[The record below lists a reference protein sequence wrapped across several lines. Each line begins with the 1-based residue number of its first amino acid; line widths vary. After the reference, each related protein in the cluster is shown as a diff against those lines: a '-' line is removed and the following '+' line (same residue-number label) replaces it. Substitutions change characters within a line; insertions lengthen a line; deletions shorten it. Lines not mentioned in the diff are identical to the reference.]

1 MFFNVS
7 NFLERN
13 SPKSKCKKELIYIKV
28 GTREI
33 KLLIRLLIINQLS
46 LLINLDNYISFV
58 FIII

>member
-1 MFFNVS
+1 MS
-7 NFLERN
+7 NFLEQN

-28 GTREI
+28 STREI

-46 LLINLDNYISFV
+46 LLINLDYYISFV

>member
-1 MFFNVS
+1 MKVS
-7 NFLERN
+7 
-13 SPKSKCKKELIYIKV
+13 
-28 GTREI
+28 TREI

>member
-1 MFFNVS
+1 MS

-13 SPKSKCKKELIYIKV
+13 SPKSKCKKELIYIEV
-28 GTREI
+28 STREI